1 MQVQAGVAKAKQ
13 SGLGIAASWGSKERR
28 TKHDKNGGGLYYS
41 TYAATL
47 RRQGV
52 YVSGC
57 AGEIDLNQELADPVL
72 LHSPADVLVLV
83 LMAQLLLLSAL
94 AFCCWC

>member
-1 MQVQAGVAKAKQ
+1 MPSAIQVQAGVVKAKQ

-41 TYAATL
+41 TYNATV

-57 AGEIDLNQELADPVL
+57 AGEIDLNQELADPVF
-72 LHSPADVLVLV
+72 V
-83 LMAQLLLLSAL
+83 AL
-94 AFCCWC
+94 ASQF